1 MQPQKD
7 TVQAMDRSYV
17 KSQEAREIDA
27 RARARRLRV
36 RVTVVDE
43 GQSYICGS
51 RSRRGVTYT
60 IQRTPVGWACSCQGY
75 LHTGACKHLGQVER
89 RSEREGWEFGLVA
102 PLHRVGR
109 YLPLALPA
117 RGARRRAAIASQDA
131 TVLPFRPAVQ
141 PQAQLPIPYQ
151 QDDERQ
157 SA

>member
-1 MQPQKD
+1 MP
-7 TVQAMDRSYV
+7 AMDRSYV

-60 IQRTPVGWACSCQGY
+60 MQRTPVGWACSCQGY
-75 LHTGACKHLGQVER
+75 LHTGACKHRAGRAPQR
-89 RSEREGWEFGLVA
+89 ARGWEFGMVA

-109 YLPLALPA
+109 YLPLVLPA
-117 RGARRRAAIASQDA
+117 RGVRRRAASANQGAS
-131 TVLPFRPAVQ
+131 VVPFRPAVQ

-151 QDDERQ
+151 
-157 SA
+157 